1 MKIVYNDFG
10 ETYLHV
16 EGSIH
21 YNPYTESLTDVEGL
35 QESRPYAIGDFLY
48 GWEVLHLTP
57 PFEVKIVTED
67 LCLEPP
73 GEIVPDRIYQ
83 LQS

>member
-21 YNPYTESLTDVEGL
+21 YNPYIESLTDIEGL
-35 QESRPYAIGDFLY
+35 QESRPYAVGDFLY

-57 PFEVKIVTED
+57 PFEVKLVTED
-67 LCLEPP
+67 LFLEPP